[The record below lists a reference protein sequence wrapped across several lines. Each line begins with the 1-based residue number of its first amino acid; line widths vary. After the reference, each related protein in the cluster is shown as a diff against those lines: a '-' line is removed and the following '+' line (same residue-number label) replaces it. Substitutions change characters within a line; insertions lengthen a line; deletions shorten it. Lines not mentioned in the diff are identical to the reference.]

1 MKRMLINATQP
12 EELRVALVDGQRLY
26 DLDIESGSREQK
38 KANIYRG
45 RITRIEPSLEAAFV
59 DFGAERHGFLPLKE
73 ISKEYFFKKPSEIS
87 GRINIKDVVK
97 EGTEV
102 IVQVDK
108 EERGNKGAALTTF
121 VSLAGRYL
129 VLMPN
134 NARAGGIS
142 RRIEGDD
149 RTQLRDAMNQL
160 TMPSDMG
167 VIVRTAGVGRSAEEL
182 QWDLDYLLQLW
193 DAIKSAAAE
202 RPAPFLVYQESN
214 VIIRAMR
221 DYLRQDVGEVLID
234 NPEVHTEAM
243 NFIQQ
248 VMPGYQNKIKLY
260 EDPVPLFSRFQIESQ
275 IETAFQ
281 REVKLPSGGSIVIDH
296 TEALVSID
304 INSARATRGGDIE
317 ETALNTNLEAA
328 DEVAR
333 QLRLRDIGGLIVI
346 DFIDMTPVKNQ
357 REVEN
362 RMRDALKVDR
372 ARVQI
377 GRISRFGL
385 MEMSRQRLRPSL
397 GETSGVV
404 CPRCEGQ
411 GTIRDVQSLAL
422 SIMRLIEEEAMK
434 DRTAQIRAILPVN
447 VATFLLNEKRSTL
460 ADIEARQNVG
470 VLVIPNPDMETPH
483 YEVVRLRDD
492 HLDATGEE
500 SSFEINLTQ
509 PEKEEDTATQA
520 KPAERQKAAV
530 RSVAPKAPAP
540 VSEEQ
545 KGAEVAEGFFSKL
558 FKALGKIFGGDD
570 NASAEADKDE
580 TKNKE
585 NENQKEKRQDKQRSR
600 RRNERKPRRDKRD
613 DKRDDRRD
621 NKDEKKADD
630 NGDQEKR
637 NNDKPKKPRNDRR
650 RVKEEK
656 EKTDNTTESTDN
668 QENSGQ
674 ENEKARPKN
683 KRTRNN
689 PRRRRRNRNNEEK
702 SNNSAE
708 SPAAADAEKA
718 AAKPVPEAQPVP
730 AATVAEP
737 VTSSETPEQ
746 AAAPVQP
753 VAAAQAPEKTE
764 TAEKAVRKGPQSVQA
779 EAPKAPEASKPEE
792 TTAENAE
799 VSSDAARAIWAK
811 AEATIAAQQDDQPE
825 SAEATVAAEA
835 VATETTAE
843 DKPVVQDENAVPV
856 ESTAPAASEAP
867 VTQTAPDDNQ
877 QPSEAPVA
885 TITEV
890 VTSAQDETQPKS
902 AQSTELPVAETAS
915 EPETVATVV
924 EAPEASATSATADD
938 TPSVESVEPPTSADD
953 TTEAEGN
960 EAQASEA
967 INNSETVTAASA
979 EVAPAASSAQEATEI
994 PATTAAA
1001 DETSEQNAD
1010 TAELSNEAV
1019 ATQEEQPA
1027 ASAVEAVVTPP
1038 VAVAEE
1044 SASEATEQPA
1054 GEVALENTVSTTQA
1068 PAATPSRP
1076 KRMSRKQRARMAVET
1091 GTVELKI
1098 PVIKPGEGAGA
1109 GETPRPEPKKSVKK
1123 ARTRRTGGGRVH
1135 NDPRQAKQQPADPA
1149 LNSSESTEE

>member
-509 PEKEEDTATQA
+509 PEKEEDTATPA

-613 DKRDDRRD
+613 DRRD

-674 ENEKARPKN
+674 ESEKARPKN

-708 SPAAADAEKA
+708 SPAAADTEKA

-746 AAAPVQP
+746 AAAAVQP

-764 TAEKAVRKGPQSVQA
+764 AAEKAVRKGPQSVQA

-825 SAEATVAAEA
+825 SAEATVAAET

-856 ESTAPAASEAP
+856 ESKAPAASEAP

-924 EAPEASATSATADD
+924 DAPEASATPETSATADD
-938 TPSVESVEPPTSADD
+938 TPSVESVEPPTSTDD

-960 EAQASEA
+960 GAQASEA
-967 INNSETVTAASA
+967 INNSETATVASA
-979 EVAPAASSAQEATEI
+979 EVAPAATPAQEATEA
-994 PATTAAA
+994 PATTAAV

-1010 TAELSNEAV
+1010 TAELSNETV

-1027 ASAVEAVVTPP
+1027 ASAVEALVTPP

-1109 GETPRPEPKKSVKK
+1109 GETARPEPKKSVKK
-1123 ARTRRTGGGRVH
+1123 ARTRRTGSGRVH
-1135 NDPRQAKQQPADPA
+1135 NDPRQAKQQPVDPA